1 MLLQDPLKYVFMA
14 RNLMKKG
21 IKENYITAF
30 NTLKSG
36 LVANVKKLYKIAFKK
51 FNLTLKRQY
60 YRYLPTNCL
69 SVFDDFVGLVLK
81 GLRLI
86 IFDVYRT

>member
-1 MLLQDPLKYVFMA
+1 
-14 RNLMKKG
+14 MKKG

-60 YRYLPTNCL
+60 YRYLPTTCL